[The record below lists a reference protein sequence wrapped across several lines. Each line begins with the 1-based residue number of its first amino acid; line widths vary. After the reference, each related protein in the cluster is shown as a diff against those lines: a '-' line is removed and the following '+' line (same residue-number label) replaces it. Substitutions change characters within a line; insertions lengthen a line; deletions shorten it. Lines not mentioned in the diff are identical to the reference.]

1 MIKES
6 IFRTYD
12 IRGIYPTELNEEAA
26 YSIGLALGT
35 LLSCKNI
42 KNIVVGRDN
51 RESSPSLCKSLIK
64 GLLETGRNITDV
76 GITLTPVIHFYTCT
90 QDFDAGIN
98 VTASHNPK
106 EFNGFRIDY
115 RDAYS
120 FYGDDIKNL
129 YRFVKN
135 GTVTEG
141 KGIYKVADL
150 FPRYKNYLKS
160 RFNYESDTKVVID
173 CGSGASSNIAPQ
185 IFDDLGVKTVPIYCH
200 LDSSFPHGV
209 PDPENPLFMDDL
221 EKKVLEEEAD
231 VGFALDTDGDRFGVV
246 DEEGR
251 SYSNDKV
258 LLLFADY
265 GVKEIK
271 GKTVVYD
278 VKSSQIVNDYLLE
291 IGAVPKMIRTG
302 HPFFTEEVK
311 KGAVLGAELSGHV
324 FFGDGEYGYDD
335 GMFAACK
342 IVEIMQKSGKK
353 LSELLSKYPKT
364 FNTHEIKATCS
375 DEEKF
380 KIIKEISDKLSKEA
394 YSVIKIDGVRVNI
407 TKTGWFLIRAS
418 NTSPY
423 LSIRIEGNSKSEAQL
438 MLDTVDSILSVFN
451 VNMDNLKK
459 AEIVYS

>member
-12 IRGIYPTELNEEAA
+12 IRGVYPSELNEDAA
-26 YSIGLALGT
+26 YNIGLGLGT
-35 LLSCKNI
+35 LFSTKNI

-51 RESSPSLCKSLIK
+51 RQSSPALCKNLIK
-64 GLLETGRNITDV
+64 GLLETGRNVSDV
-76 GITLTPVIHFYTCT
+76 GITLTPIIHFYTCT
-90 QDFDAGIN
+90 QDFDAGVN

-115 RDAYS
+115 KDAYS
-120 FYGDDIKNL
+120 FYGDDIKTL

-135 GTVTEG
+135 GTVT
-141 KGIYKVADL
+141 KGDGLYKETNL

-160 RFNYESDTKVVID
+160 RFNYENDIKVVVD

-185 IFDDLGVKTVPIYCH
+185 VFEDLGVKTLPIYCH

-209 PDPENPLFMDDL
+209 PDPENPLFMDEL
-221 EKKVLEEEAD
+221 EKKVSEEKAD
-231 VGFALDTDGDRFGVV
+231 VGFAFDTDGDRFGVV
-246 DEEGR
+246 DEKGQ

-258 LLLFADY
+258 LLLFAEY
-265 GVKEIK
+265 GIK
-271 GKTVVYD
+271 DVEGRTVVFD
-278 VKSSQIVNDYLLE
+278 VKSSQVVNDYLLS

-324 FFGDGEYGYDD
+324 FFGNGEYGYDD
-335 GMFAACK
+335 GIFAACK
-342 IVEIMQKSGKK
+342 IVEIIQKTGEK
-353 LSELLSKYPKT
+353 LSYLLSKYPKT
-364 FNTHEIKATCS
+364 YNTSEIKAVCS

-380 KIIKEISDKLSKEA
+380 KIIKDISAKMSKEA
-394 YSVIKIDGVRVNI
+394 NSVQTIDGVRVNI

-423 LSIRIEGNSKSEAQL
+423 LSIRIEGNSEDEAQF
-438 MLDTVDSILSVFN
+438 MLESVRSILSSFD
-451 VNMDNLKK
+451 VNLENLNK
-459 AEIVYS
+459 AKIIYS